1 MSSYLKKKTLTANQ
15 DMYNRAYTPERITE
29 LRLVFGSNL
38 AGFYAEEIAPLFKN
52 AIDVENIIL
61 PREFINHLHYR
72 PNDGLELVIMP
83 IGLAHIHSRTNR
95 TTTKTL

>member
-1 MSSYLKKKTLTANQ
+1 
-15 DMYNRAYTPERITE
+15 MYNRAYTPERITE

-61 PREFINHLHYR
+61 PREFINHLHY
-72 PNDGLELVIMP
+72 
-83 IGLAHIHSRTNR
+83 
-95 TTTKTL
+95 